1 MSNLRV
7 VTQVLQRGV
16 WIRSLNHMKAEYLQG
31 LEVEIYLKS
40 CVPSSRRPW
49 NYSTPSTKNSQ
60 SQRFGG
66 NRDLTHEIFI
76 IPRLNTSASSTT
88 TSHIGRMIT
97 Y

>member
-1 MSNLRV
+1 MSNLHI

-16 WIRSLNHMKAEYLQG
+16 WIRSLNRMKAEYLQG
-31 LEVEIYLKS
+31 LEVKLYFKR
-40 CVPSSRRPW
+40 CVVEDEHG
-49 NYSTPSTKNSQ
+49 TIHSTKNSQ

-66 NRDLTHEIFI
+66 NRDLTHEISI

-97 Y
+97 D